1 MHPLMPTSHD
11 SLAALNNLTL
21 AAPYSSRQ
29 HNSALDDIQLPAV
42 QVVEYLQPTSAG
54 DPASAG
60 PLYVLEAGSDD
71 YFNYLNQQ
79 LPTLNLQI
87 SPDIVQESL
96 TNISLVIDTLASNG
110 ATK

>member
-1 MHPLMPTSHD
+1 M
-11 SLAALNNLTL
+11 
-21 AAPYSSRQ
+21 
-29 HNSALDDIQLPAV
+29 
-42 QVVEYLQPTSAG
+42 VEYLQPTSAG

-79 LPTLNLQI
+79 LPTQSLQV
-87 SPDIVQESL
+87 SPEIVQDAL
-96 TNISLVIDTLASNG
+96 TNISLVIDTLATNG